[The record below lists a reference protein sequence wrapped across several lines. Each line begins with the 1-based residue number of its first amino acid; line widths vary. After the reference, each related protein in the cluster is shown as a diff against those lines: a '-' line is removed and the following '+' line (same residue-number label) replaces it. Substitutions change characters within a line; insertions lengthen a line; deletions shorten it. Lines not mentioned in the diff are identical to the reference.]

1 MQKTTSKRAH
11 GALRWASGV
20 LALAAPLAC
29 VAGASH
35 ATTTYGTIEGY
46 TVTDGD
52 TALNGMCGK
61 LYDSGGNTELI
72 DFAGSGT
79 DGTAG
84 HYSQGNIPPGHYLL
98 LFVNCGANTNGQSP
112 DFHYTPIFYGGT
124 WSLKKAS
131 RVTVSSGQIT
141 NLGNLLIPY
150 GGFVQ
155 GTVTDETIKAPADT
169 PPVAF
174 VPPGGDVFFLRF
186 SWMIVCGNADGTY
199 TSNSGFQQGVP
210 AGAVVHFAPG
220 GWGCEDSHG
229 NFNDGKWISK
239 RKPAN
244 IVAGNTVTVNAG
256 IKEVAP

>member
-1 MQKTTSKRAH
+1 MQKTTSKCAP

-29 VAGASH
+29 VAGASY

-46 TVTDGD
+46 TVTDGG
-52 TALNGMCGK
+52 TPLNGMCGV
-61 LYDSGGNTELI
+61 LYDAKGDTELI

-79 DGTAG
+79 DGTPG
-84 HYSQGNIPPGHYLL
+84 HYIQENVTPGRYLL
-98 LFVNCGANTNGQSP
+98 LFINCGANTDGQSP

-124 WSLKKAS
+124 WSLRKAA
-131 RVTVSSGQIT
+131 RVVVSSGQDT

-150 GGFVQ
+150 GGYVQ
-155 GTVTDETIKAPADT
+155 GTVMDETIKAPADT

-174 VPPGGDVFFLRF
+174 VPPGGDEFFLRF
-186 SWMIVCGNADGTY
+186 SWTIVCGNADGTY

-229 NFNDGKWISK
+229 HFNDGKWITK

-244 IVAGNTVTVNAG
+244 IVAGNTVIVNAA